1 MIGSCHCGAVQVQV
15 AHRPPYVN
23 FCNCSLCA
31 KTGGVWGYYEEGQVQ
46 VEGHTSSYRRA
57 DYDEPQIELYF
68 CPRCG
73 ATTHWVTT
81 EHFDGKRVGVN
92 MRIFE
97 PAELK
102 GIEARFLDG
111 RNWVNTRKPGHRR
124 PTGVLGE
131 DVFI

>member
-1 MIGSCHCGAVQVQV
+1 MIGSCHCGAVHVRV

-23 FCNCSLCA
+23 FCDCSLCA
-31 KTGGVWGYYEEGQVQ
+31 KTGGVWGYYEEGEVE

-73 ATTHWVTT
+73 STTHWVTT
-81 EHFDGKRVGVN
+81 EHFDGKRGGVN

-97 PAELK
+97 PEELK

-124 PTGVLGE
+124 PPGVLGE